1 MGRLPHFLSYVAP
14 RRAWSSANNINNNNY
29 NYYYY
34 YYNFI
39 NIIIIIIIIVTCL
52 LTESEVFTEKY
63 LTQAMPSRVYVL
75 FVI

>member
-1 MGRLPHFLSYVAP
+1 MAP

-39 NIIIIIIIIVTCL
+39 NIIIIIIIIIIIVTCL
-52 LTESEVFTEKY
+52 LTESEVFTEKS
-63 LTQAMPSRVYVL
+63 LTQAMPSRLYVL